1 MCPQAQHD
9 SVIANQPLHPITILV
24 NTDVNDNNNNNTI
37 SNSTA
42 LQTTYTVDTVDM
54 VCTVDT
60 AYTVYTIETALH
72 CQNISMYAFVYR
84 KERLE
89 RYWSGLMQVGWMGDT
104 A

>member
-42 LQTTYTVDTVDM
+42 LFTLLYFTVETVDM
-54 VCTVDT
+54 VYTVDT
-60 AYTVYTIETALH
+60 AYTVYTFETVGVRKHAVTYGH
-72 CQNISMYAFVYR
+72 YDNIWQCAFCR
-84 KERLE
+84 NN
-89 RYWSGLMQVGWMGDT
+89 
-104 A
+104 